1 MLAAQGAARSRAF
14 PIHAIL
20 LAFPIALFSTG
31 LVTDIAYLKTA
42 EIQWSNFSAWLVA
55 GALVFGGVVG
65 VWALVELALGWR
77 GVGRRRSLVY
87 VLVLT
92 AMWILGLINAFQH
105 SRDGWSSVG
114 TVGLLLSL
122 ATTVLALAA
131 GWLAYSRADRRETV
145 G

>member
-1 MLAAQGAARSRAF
+1 MLAAQGAARSWAF

-31 LVTDIAYLKTA
+31 LVTDIAYLKTT
-42 EIQWSNFSAWLVA
+42 EIQWSNFSAWVIA

-77 GVGRRRSLVY
+77 GVGRRRALIY
-87 VLVLT
+87 VIVLA

-114 TVGLLLSL
+114 TTGLVLSI

-131 GWLAYSRADRRETV
+131 GWLTYSRPDLREAV